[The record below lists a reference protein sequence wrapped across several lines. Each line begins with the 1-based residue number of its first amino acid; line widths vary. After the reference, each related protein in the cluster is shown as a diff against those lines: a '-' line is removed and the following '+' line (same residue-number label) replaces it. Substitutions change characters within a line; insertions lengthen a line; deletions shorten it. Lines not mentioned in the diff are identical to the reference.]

1 MELGRSMPAD
11 LKLHK
16 PSQRAR
22 IPASFF
28 THPDGVAEPADTSG
42 LDPAETDADS
52 LVPTHDE
59 QGHLIP
65 EWKRQVMV
73 RRLQARLAD
82 EEAMGTQDEGSWH
95 FSSSRQALLG
105 PFGELLTEADLQ
117 QLEWA
122 VESLRLRRRGEVYQ
136 GELRRLAREL
146 RALLPAPLLS
156 ITVRSP
162 PPAPGLPLPL
172 WCGRLAGAVS
182 SLTALLAHAEGA
194 RPGSPAAAAAVPPA
208 AAHGQPREPTG
219 SLAQRE
225 IRQCGV
231 CVRSLR
237 GAFEPAWRAA
247 SGKAAGGSGV
257 EAASDSGIS
266 CEEAFSDGGGST
278 VPGPE
283 WSSLRKERIVM
294 LFLSHWR
301 RSAYGPAPTAAGD
314 PRETAGT
321 GDGAA
326 ARLARQRA
334 AIQRLLGGWRDA
346 ASRRPPPPPPPAAA
360 CAPLSPEQFVARPG
374 GGAADYDSL
383 SLELFMLGYFRIL
396 EQELPP
402 EERRGRHLLCFEVF
416 EQLGRHGWRAVRSFH
431 RAVTDE
437 IAAGR
442 RGWLDGFDDIKAR
455 DTLAKLR
462 LGSVCQQVSTAI
474 PSSMVRNVDDFDF
487 CLPSHAQGVLEGL
500 QRLRANPKLADVTLL
515 AGGREFPCHRS
526 VLALCS
532 HYFHAMFS
540 GDFAESIAARVELKE
555 VDSSALEMLLDFA
568 YTGKVTINQGNVEGL
583 MRTASQLHF
592 PTIQKVC
599 SRYLRQQM
607 DATNCL
613 GICEFGESHGCPE
626 VSSKAWAFL
635 QENFEAVSQQEE
647 FLQLSKERLATY
659 LSNKQLQVQ
668 EEQSLAEA
676 VLRWVRHDPGPRAQ
690 FLPELLELS
699 HLVSLPDQYLQNLL
713 ATEPLV
719 RDSDASKALVA
730 RSCTRG
736 QRDAGAQ
743 NPPSPPQKLEEVLVV
758 VGGRVLEES
767 EDEDGGLRM
776 PAAPRNFAFYNPK
789 SRQWMALPDFPDYNK
804 WGFSLVA
811 LNNDVY
817 VTGGSRGSQNDTW
830 STTQA
835 WCFCLRD
842 GAWKPIAPMLRA
854 RTNHTSAVLNG
865 EIYVIGDLW
874 SVITSPFIPKYLS
887 APRCATLHGLIY
899 LIGDNTKK
907 VYVYSPEANIWQKVQ
922 LLHTLHENGGMV
934 PLGERLFVTGG
945 HWKGMDGDYRVE
957 MEVYDCAKDLW
968 TWEGSLPCLW
978 LFHSSSSIFMDTSK
992 WTEAFQG
999 DHRW

>member
-1 MELGRSMPAD
+1 
-11 LKLHK
+11 
-16 PSQRAR
+16 
-22 IPASFF
+22 
-28 THPDGVAEPADTSG
+28 
-42 LDPAETDADS
+42 
-52 LVPTHDE
+52 
-59 QGHLIP
+59 
-65 EWKRQVMV
+65 MV
-73 RRLQARLAD
+73 RRLRARLAD
-82 EEAMGTQDEGSWH
+82 EGAAGGQDGGSWR
-95 FSSSRQALLG
+95 FSPSRQAVLG

-117 QLEWA
+117 QLERA
-122 VESLRLRRRGEVYQ
+122 VETLRLRRRGEAYQ

-162 PPAPGLPLPL
+162 PPAPGQPLPV

-182 SLTALLAHAEGA
+182 SLAALLAQAEGA
-194 RPGSPAAAAAVPPA
+194 RVEAAAAAPA
-208 AAHGQPREPTG
+208 AAPVAAPSPWSPAG

-225 IRQCGV
+225 IRQYGV

-237 GAFEPAWRAA
+237 GAFEPAA
-247 SGKAAGGSGV
+247 GKGAAGSGA

-266 CEEAFSDGGGST
+266 CEEAFSDGGGS
-278 VPGPE
+278 PGPE
-283 WSSLRKERIVM
+283 WGSLRKERIVM

-301 RSAYGPAPTAAGD
+301 RSAYGPPPPVAGD
-314 PRETAGT
+314 PREVAGS
-321 GDGAA
+321 GAGAA

-334 AIQRLLGGWRDA
+334 AIQRLLGSWRDA
-346 ASRRPPPPPPPAAA
+346 ASRRPPPPPAAGR
-360 CAPLSPEQFVARPG
+360 APLSPEQFVAKAGEGP
-374 GGAADYDSL
+374 ADYESL

-442 RGWLDGFDDIKAR
+442 RGWRDGFDDIKERA
-455 DTLAKLR
+455 TLATQR
-462 LGSVCQQVSTAI
+462 SGSVCQRPPGH
-474 PSSMVRNVDDFDF
+474 PSAMVRNVDDFDF
-487 CLPSHAQGVLEGL
+487 CVPSHAQGVLEGL
-500 QRLRANPKLADVTLL
+500 QQLRAHPKLSDVVLV
-515 AGGREFPCHRS
+515 AGGRELPCHRS

-532 HYFHAMFS
+532 HYFRAMFS
-540 GDFAESIAARVELKE
+540 GDFAESIAARVELKD
-555 VDSSALEMLLDFA
+555 VDPGALEVLLDFA

-583 MRTASQLHF
+583 MRTSSQLHF

-613 GICEFGESHGCPE
+613 GICEFGESQGCPE
-626 VSSKAWAFL
+626 VSSKAWSFL

-647 FLQLSKERLATY
+647 FLQLSKERLAVY
-659 LSNKQLQVQ
+659 LSNDQLQVQ

-676 VLRWVRHDPGPRAQ
+676 VLRWVRHDPGSRAQ
-690 FLPELLELS
+690 FLPELLELA

-713 ATEPLV
+713 ATEPLI

-730 RSCTRG
+730 QSRVKG
-736 QRDAGAQ
+736 QRDADAQ
-743 NPPSPPQKLEEVLVV
+743 KSSLTPPQKLEEVLVV

-767 EDEDGGLRM
+767 EDEDGELEM
-776 PAAPRNFAFYNPK
+776 QAAPRNFAFYNPR
-789 SRQWMALPDFPDYNK
+789 SRRWMALPDFPDYNK

-835 WCFCLRD
+835 WCFCPKD
-842 GAWKPIAPMLRA
+842 GAWQPVASMLRA

-865 EIYVIGDLW
+865 EIYVIGGTTVEMVEVERYDPYSGAWCAISPAPKYVSNFAAASCSGKLYLVGSCAVKYNALTLQCYNPVQDLW
-874 SVITSPFIPKYLS
+874 SLITSPFIPKYLS

-907 VYVYSPEANIWQKVQ
+907 VYMYNPEANIWQKVQ

-934 PLGERLFVTGG
+934 PLGDRLFVTGG

-957 MEVYDCAKDLW
+957 MEVYDCARDAW
-968 TWEGSLPCLW
+968 RREGSLPCLW

-992 WTEAFQG
+992 WTEAFPG
-999 DHRW
+999 